1 MVGFSPDVA
10 LYAMYS
16 TEERRM
22 LMQLENIVQENRV
35 LPYPF
40 LTELIERSG
49 AKPEMSKEEIRALLD
64 PHKVDLLAWS
74 FEQIA
79 QACRDAGVVP
89 VALMMPTT
97 RELDGI
103 DPEWSRIL
111 TDLTRD
117 AGFTVLRLDDAFG
130 DAERIRVELA
140 PWDQHPSV
148 LGHQL
153 MARRLYRA
161 IWEHPDLF
169 KLNPASMAAH

>member
-1 MVGFSPDVA
+1 
-10 LYAMYS
+10 
-16 TEERRM
+16 
-22 LMQLENIVQENRV
+22 
-35 LPYPF
+35 
-40 LTELIERSG
+40 
-49 AKPEMSKEEIRALLD
+49 
-64 PHKVDLLAWS
+64 
-74 FEQIA
+74 
-79 QACRDAGVVP
+79 
-89 VALMMPTT
+89 MMPTT